1 MYLSRVEPQTLPG
14 AGELAELVAAS
25 PAPSDHDLL
34 QRIRRGDEGALA
46 ALYDR
51 HAHFVAAIALRV
63 LGDRELAEEVVQD
76 TFLRS
81 WNYIDSYDP
90 SRGRVVSWLLGIAR
104 NRAID
109 ILRSRSHQAR
119 RRERNSLSDTIPS
132 DGAEF
137 PDVLALREVMTRA
150 LSILPTDQRKIIELA
165 YYGGLSQAEIARQLG
180 LPLGTVKSRTR
191 SGMEKLRVELRPYF
205 PAHVAEEGDETC

>member
-1 MYLSRVEPQTLPG
+1 MYLSRVESPTLSG
-14 AGELAELVAAS
+14 AGELTGLLAAS
-25 PAPSDHDLL
+25 PAPSDYDLL
-34 QRIRRGDEGALA
+34 QRIRGGDEEALA

-51 HAHFVAAIALRV
+51 HAWFVTAIALRI

-81 WNYIDSYDP
+81 WHHIDSYDP

-119 RRERNSLSDTIPS
+119 RREGNSLSDAMPS

-150 LSILPTDQRKIIELA
+150 MSILPTDQRQIIELA
-165 YYGGLSQAEIARQLG
+165 YYGGLSQSEIARQLG

-205 PAHVAEEGDETC
+205 PTHRTDEGDDPC